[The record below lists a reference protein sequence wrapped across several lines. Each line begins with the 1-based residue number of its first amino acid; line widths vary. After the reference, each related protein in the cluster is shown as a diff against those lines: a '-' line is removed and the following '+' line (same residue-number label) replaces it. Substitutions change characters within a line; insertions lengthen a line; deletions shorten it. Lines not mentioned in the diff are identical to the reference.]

1 MINLSVKIFLS
12 VVLGT
17 LVGYFFLPG
26 TISSDMGIIIDI
38 GLMILLFFVGIDIGK
53 QKDILEK
60 VKKIGFKVLLVPIS
74 VIIGSVIG
82 GMVAGFLLKMPINE
96 GGAVGSGLGWYTL
109 SSTILLANDYVE
121 LSALAFLSNVF
132 REVLGLVTIPLIAKY
147 IGKLETVAVSGAT
160 AMDTSLP
167 VISRSTNAETT
178 IIAFVT
184 GVICT
189 ASVPI
194 ILPLVLNFRF

>member
-1 MINLSVKIFLS
+1 MSLKIFLS
-12 VVLGT
+12 VILGT
-17 LVGYFFLPG
+17 ITGYFLLPG
-26 TISSDMGIIIDI
+26 TMASNMGIVIDI

-53 QKDILEK
+53 QKDIFEK
-60 VKKIGFKVLLVPIS
+60 VKKMGLRILLVPIA
-74 VIIGSVIG
+74 IIVGSIVG
-82 GMVAGFLLKMPINE
+82 GIFGAFLLKMPLNE
-96 GGAVGSGLGWYTL
+96 GGAVGSGLGWYSL
-109 SSTILLANDYVE
+109 SSTILLADGYVE

-132 REVLGLVTIPLIAKY
+132 REVLGLVSIPLIAKY
-147 IGKLETVAVSGAT
+147 LGKLETVAISGAT

-167 VISRSTNAETT
+167 VISKYTDAETT

-194 ILPLVLNFRF
+194 ILPIVLNFTF

>member
-1 MINLSVKIFLS
+1 MSFKIFLS
-12 VVLGT
+12 VILGALT
-17 LVGYFFLPG
+17 GYFFLPG
-26 TISSDMGIIIDI
+26 IDPSSMGTVIDI

-53 QKDILEK
+53 QKDILDK
-60 VKKIGFKVLLVPIS
+60 VRNMGMKILLVPAG
-74 VIIGSVIG
+74 IILGSIVG
-82 GMVAGFLLKMPINE
+82 GMLAGFLLKMPLNE
-96 GGAVGSGLGWYTL
+96 GGAVGSGLGWYSL
-109 SSTILLANDYVE
+109 SSTILLANGYVE

-132 REVLGLVTIPLIAKY
+132 REVLGLVSIPLIVRY
-147 IGKLETVAVSGAT
+147 LGKLETVAISGAT

-167 VISRSTNAETT
+167 VISKSTDAETT

-194 ILPLVLNFRF
+194 ILPIILKLPF

>member
-1 MINLSVKIFLS
+1 MSLNIFLS
-12 VVLGT
+12 VILGAIT
-17 LVGYFFLPG
+17 GYFFLPE
-26 TISSDMGIIIDI
+26 TMASNMGLIIDI

-60 VKKIGFKVLLVPIS
+60 VKEMGMKILLVPIA
-74 VIIGSVIG
+74 IIFGSVLG
-82 GMVAGFLLKMPINE
+82 GMLAGLLLKMPLNE
-96 GGAVGSGLGWYTL
+96 GGAVGAGLGWYSL
-109 SSTILLANDYVE
+109 SSTILLADGYVE

-132 REVLGLVTIPLIAKY
+132 REVLGLVSIPLIAKHL
-147 IGKLETVAVSGAT
+147 GKLETVAISGAT

-167 VISRSTNAETT
+167 VISKYTDAETT

-194 ILPLVLNFRF
+194 ILPIILNFAF